1 MYFWQTI
8 IQIVILINVVLIG
21 GVLPLIERKY
31 LSLIQ
36 RRVGPKFV
44 GYKGR
49 LQFIADALKMF
60 LKGCL
65 IPSEVNS
72 FFFLFWPAV
81 VLSLCFVFWL
91 NNFWGVN
98 LIYLDIEYNLVF
110 MSLLSLFINVCIS
123 LTGYYSKNK
132 YAFLG
137 SVRTL
142 VMLFG
147 LELLI
152 ALFFL
157 TLIFFIGSFHLSLAP
172 VFQEEY
178 SIMLLYTVVCNFILI
193 LILLEIN
200 KSPFDLNEAET
211 ELITGYH
218 TEYGAFFFA
227 LFYLGEYFHL
237 FFTSVFFVYL
247 FFSF

>member
-1 MYFWQTI
+1 MFTWQLICHI
-8 IQIVILINVVLIG
+8 IILINVVLIG

-65 IPSEVNS
+65 IPSEVNQ
-72 FFFLFWPAV
+72 FFFLFWPAI
-81 VLSLCFVFWL
+81 VLSLCFLFWL
-91 NNFWGVN
+91 NSLWGVSVM
-98 LIYLDIEYNLVF
+98 YLELEYNIVF
-110 MSLLSLFINVCIS
+110 LSLLSIFINACVF

-132 YAFLG
+132 YALLG

-142 VMLFG
+142 VVMFG
-147 LELLI
+147 LELLL
-152 ALFFL
+152 AVFFL
-157 TLIFFIGSFHLSLAP
+157 TLMFLINSFHISL
-172 VFQEEY
+172 FKCYQEEY
-178 SIMLLYTVVCNFILI
+178 SLIILFTCVINFILI
-193 LILLEIN
+193 IVLIEIN
-200 KSPFDLNEAET
+200 KAPFDLNEAET
-211 ELITGYH
+211 ELVTGYH

-237 FFTSVFFVYL
+237 FFTSVFIVF
-247 FFSF
+247 FFSGF

>member
-1 MYFWQTI
+1 MFTWQLI
-8 IQIVILINVVLIG
+8 CHIVILINIVLIG
-21 GVLPLIERKY
+21 GILPLIERKY

-65 IPSEVNS
+65 IPNDVNQ

-81 VLSLCFVFWL
+81 VLSLCFLFWL
-91 NNFWGVN
+91 NAVWGVSV
-98 LIYLDIEYNLVF
+98 IYLELEYNIVF
-110 MSLLSLFINVCIS
+110 LSLLSIFINVSIF

-132 YAFLG
+132 YAILG

-142 VMLFG
+142 VVLFG
-147 LELLI
+147 LELLL

-157 TLIFFIGSFHLSLAP
+157 TLLFYINSFHIMLFIYL
-172 VFQEEY
+172 QEEY
-178 SIMLLYTVVCNFILI
+178 ALAILFSCVINFIIIIVLV
-193 LILLEIN
+193 EIN

-211 ELITGYH
+211 ELVTGYH

-237 FFTSVFFVYL
+237 FFTSVFMIY
-247 FFSF
+247 FFFGF

>member
-1 MYFWQTI
+1 MYTWQLVTHTI
-8 IQIVILINVVLIG
+8 ILINIILIG
-21 GVLPLIERKY
+21 GILPLIERKY

-65 IPSEVNS
+65 IPAHVNE

-81 VLSLCFVFWL
+81 TLSICFLFWL
-91 NNFWGVN
+91 NAVWGVN
-98 LIYLDIEYNLVF
+98 LIYMELEYNIVF
-110 MSLLSLFINVCIS
+110 LALLSIFINFAIF
-123 LTGYYSKNK
+123 LTGYFSKNK
-132 YAFLG
+132 YALLG

-142 VMLFG
+142 VVFFG
-147 LELLI
+147 LELLLGL
-152 ALFFL
+152 LFL
-157 TLIFFIGSFHLSLAP
+157 NLIFLINSFHIMKFICL
-172 VFQEEY
+172 QEEY
-178 SIMLLYTVVCNFILI
+178 IFIIMFGIVGNFILI
-193 LILLEIN
+193 LVMLEIC

-211 ELITGYH
+211 ELVTGYH

-237 FFTSVFFVYL
+237 FFTAVFMVFFFTGL
-247 FFSF
+247 

>member
-1 MYFWQTI
+1 MFFWQLI
-8 IQIVILINVVLIG
+8 CHVIILINIILIG
-21 GVLPLIERKY
+21 GILPLIERKY

-65 IPSEVNS
+65 IPSEVNQ

-81 VLSLCFVFWL
+81 VLSLCFLFWI
-91 NNFWGVN
+91 NAIWGVSVT
-98 LIYLDIEYNLVF
+98 YLELEYNIVF
-110 MSLLSLFINVCIS
+110 LILLSLFLNVSIF

-132 YAFLG
+132 YAFIG

-142 VMLFG
+142 VVLFG
-147 LELLI
+147 LELLLT
-152 ALFFL
+152 LFFL
-157 TLIFFIGSFHLSLAP
+157 TLMLHINSFHISNFATI
-172 VFQEEY
+172 QEEY
-178 SIMLLYTVVCNFILI
+178 SLLSTFFCVSNFIII
-193 LILLEIN
+193 LVLLEIN
-200 KSPFDLNEAET
+200 KAPFDLNEAET
-211 ELITGYH
+211 ELVTGYH

-237 FFTSVFFVYL
+237 FFTSYFMVYFF
-247 FFSF
+247 FGF

>member
-1 MYFWQTI
+1 MFTWQLI
-8 IQIVILINVVLIG
+8 IHIVILINVTLIG
-21 GVLPLIERKY
+21 GILPLIERKY

-60 LKGCL
+60 LKGCI
-65 IPSEVNS
+65 IPSSVNS

-81 VLSLCFVFWL
+81 VLSICYLFWINAL
-91 NNFWGVN
+91 WGVN
-98 LIYLDIEYNLVF
+98 IMYMELEYNIVF
-110 MSLLSLFINVCIS
+110 LSLLSIGLNVAIF

-132 YAFLG
+132 YALLG

-142 VMLFG
+142 VILFG
-147 LELLI
+147 LELILGI
-152 ALFFL
+152 FFT
-157 TLIFFIGSFHLSLAP
+157 TLIIFINSFHISLSHVL
-172 VFQEEY
+172 QEEY
-178 SIMLLYTVVCNFILI
+178 SLSILFSIMVNFILI
-193 LILLEIN
+193 LILVEIN

-211 ELITGYH
+211 ELVTGYH
-218 TEYGAFFFA
+218 TEYGSFFFA

-237 FFTSVFFVYL
+237 FFTSVFMVY
-247 FFSF
+247 FFFGF